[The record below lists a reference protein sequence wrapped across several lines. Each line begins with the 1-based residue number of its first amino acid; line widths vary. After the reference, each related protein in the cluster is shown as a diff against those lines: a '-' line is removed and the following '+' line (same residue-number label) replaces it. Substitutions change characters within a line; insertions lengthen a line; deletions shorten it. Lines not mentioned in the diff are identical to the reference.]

1 MCQGPTIELVGC
13 PSIFIVPEALVG
25 LHTWDVFGRSF
36 DDRSAA

>member
-1 MCQGPTIELVGC
+1 MELVEF
-13 PSIFIVPEALVG
+13 PSICIVPEALVK